1 MWKLSFM
8 ITRHVNTRPILFLD
22 VLIVS
27 LKKHKILL
35 LHFLLHGF
43 LLLFHTNSDL
53 FKLQTELSTE
63 IQSGLQ
69 NPDRVY
75 SPTIRAGG
83 HPMVVSVN
91 QQWVAV
97 PDGRKLPLT
106 QDWKTNTSYEVVYT
120 RNFCYWVRHL
130 HITCGSPQLENLS
143 LKG

>member
-8 ITRHVNTRPILFLD
+8 ITRHINTRLILFLD
-22 VLIVS
+22 VLIVLS

-75 SPTIRAGG
+75 SPTIRA
-83 HPMVVSVN
+83 VTR
-91 QQWVAV
+91 WWF
-97 PDGRKLPLT
+97 PLT
-106 QDWKTNTSYEVVYT
+106 NSGSQSLMEGNFLLPRTGRLIQVT
-120 RNFCYWVRHL
+120 RWSTPEISV
-130 HITCGSPQLENLS
+130 TG
-143 LKG
+143 